1 MKRVILT
8 LLVIF
13 AATSIVHSQTIL
25 RGKVT
30 DTSTGKAV
38 EFASVSVKGKN
49 SNFFDGA
56 TTDAQ
61 GYYTVG
67 NLPNDTLSI
76 SVSCTGYE
84 EHIKIIVCHGNNET
98 INIDFAIN
106 NAVTNLG
113 EVSVEAMRSQMRM
126 ELDKKVFDVSAST
139 IAEGASVADI
149 LNDIPSVE
157 LTAEGTISLRGSESV
172 IIWINGKPSG
182 LDAENQTQIL
192 EQLPAES
199 IERVEVIT
207 NPSSKYSPEGTAGII
222 NIVLKEKRKAGYYG
236 SIQAGINSR
245 LGYNASGNIFYS
257 NNKIDLFGS
266 LGYSSRVMT
275 SENTTSRKTVV
286 GGSDTGYLNSV
297 GNTRGRGHNIFTRL
311 GGTYHLTSRDDISL
325 SAFGM
330 FGKQRNNTD
339 VEQSSN
345 IGKLLS
351 GNRNTS
357 GANKML
363 GGNVS
368 LGYHHT
374 FSDRQNI
381 DISADY
387 NVWNMMG
394 SSVISETTLFDT
406 NHDNTADSTAHL
418 YENQTMDII
427 NKSLNIKAD
436 YVNVIDANQKIEAG
450 YNGTFGRENAP
461 TQTYSGQTPNNLTL
475 NTSLSNTYLY
485 DKFVNALYM
494 TYSGQFGRFNYQA
507 GLRGEYTHIG
517 MQSTGYSTI
526 NKDYFDLFPSLF
538 VNYTLPADN
547 QLQLN
552 YTRRIKRPDGRK
564 LNPFK
569 NISDSKNIQS
579 GNPNLTPEYS
589 NAIELNYI
597 KTWQR
602 HILSLSAYFRNTT
615 DVIQRIAYLDNDVM
629 YNTHSNI
636 AKTISSGAELV
647 IKNNIGKFLNLTTTL
662 NLYYYYLEGF
672 DYEVP
677 GVGYHVIGNSQK
689 DVTWDARIMAQVML
703 PWGLVLQT
711 TGGYRAPRAEAQGT
725 TLANYSLD
733 AGIRKS
739 VGNFTFNLGARDILN
754 SRAKNTIKIV
764 DNFTQTDKRWRGGR
778 EMTLSVTYAFGN
790 MRQNRQKERQQSE
803 NKEEKGYQLIE
814 ETVGI
819 TE

>member
-172 IIWINGKPSG
+172 IIWINGKPSE

-275 SENTTSRKTVV
+275 SENITSRKTVA
-286 GGSDTGYLNSV
+286 GGSDTVYLNSV
-297 GNTRGRGHNIFTRL
+297 GNTQGRGHNIFTRL

-368 LGYHHT
+368 LGYRHT

-461 TQTYSGQTPNNLTL
+461 TQTYSG
-475 NTSLSNTYLY
+475 
-485 DKFVNALYM
+485 
-494 TYSGQFGRFNYQA
+494 
-507 GLRGEYTHIG
+507 
-517 MQSTGYSTI
+517 
-526 NKDYFDLFPSLF
+526 
-538 VNYTLPADN
+538 
-547 QLQLN
+547 
-552 YTRRIKRPDGRK
+552 
-564 LNPFK
+564 
-569 NISDSKNIQS
+569 
-579 GNPNLTPEYS
+579 
-589 NAIELNYI
+589 
-597 KTWQR
+597 
-602 HILSLSAYFRNTT
+602 
-615 DVIQRIAYLDNDVM
+615 
-629 YNTHSNI
+629 
-636 AKTISSGAELV
+636 
-647 IKNNIGKFLNLTTTL
+647 
-662 NLYYYYLEGF
+662 
-672 DYEVP
+672 
-677 GVGYHVIGNSQK
+677 
-689 DVTWDARIMAQVML
+689 
-703 PWGLVLQT
+703 
-711 TGGYRAPRAEAQGT
+711 
-725 TLANYSLD
+725 
-733 AGIRKS
+733 
-739 VGNFTFNLGARDILN
+739 
-754 SRAKNTIKIV
+754 
-764 DNFTQTDKRWRGGR
+764 
-778 EMTLSVTYAFGN
+778 
-790 MRQNRQKERQQSE
+790 
-803 NKEEKGYQLIE
+803 
-814 ETVGI
+814 
-819 TE
+819 

>member
-172 IIWINGKPSG
+172 IIWINGKPSE

-275 SENTTSRKTVV
+275 SENITSRKTVA
-286 GGSDTGYLNSV
+286 GGSDTVYLNSV
-297 GNTRGRGHNIFTRL
+297 GNTQGRGHNILHKAR
-311 GGTYHLTSRDDISL
+311 R
-325 SAFGM
+325 
-330 FGKQRNNTD
+330 
-339 VEQSSN
+339 
-345 IGKLLS
+345 
-351 GNRNTS
+351 
-357 GANKML
+357 
-363 GGNVS
+363 NVS
-368 LGYHHT
+368 SH
-374 FSDRQNI
+374 
-381 DISADY
+381 
-387 NVWNMMG
+387 
-394 SSVISETTLFDT
+394 
-406 NHDNTADSTAHL
+406 
-418 YENQTMDII
+418 
-427 NKSLNIKAD
+427 
-436 YVNVIDANQKIEAG
+436 IE
-450 YNGTFGRENAP
+450 
-461 TQTYSGQTPNNLTL
+461 
-475 NTSLSNTYLY
+475 
-485 DKFVNALYM
+485 
-494 TYSGQFGRFNYQA
+494 
-507 GLRGEYTHIG
+507 
-517 MQSTGYSTI
+517 
-526 NKDYFDLFPSLF
+526 
-538 VNYTLPADN
+538 
-547 QLQLN
+547 
-552 YTRRIKRPDGRK
+552 RR
-564 LNPFK
+564 
-569 NISDSKNIQS
+569 
-579 GNPNLTPEYS
+579 
-589 NAIELNYI
+589 YI
-597 KTWQR
+597 
-602 HILSLSAYFRNTT
+602 A
-615 DVIQRIAYLDNDVM
+615 V
-629 YNTHSNI
+629 
-636 AKTISSGAELV
+636 
-647 IKNNIGKFLNLTTTL
+647 
-662 NLYYYYLEGF
+662 
-672 DYEVP
+672 
-677 GVGYHVIGNSQK
+677 
-689 DVTWDARIMAQVML
+689 
-703 PWGLVLQT
+703 
-711 TGGYRAPRAEAQGT
+711 
-725 TLANYSLD
+725 
-733 AGIRKS
+733 GIRY
-739 VGNFTFNLGARDILN
+739 VRQATQQYRC
-754 SRAKNTIKIV
+754 RAV
-764 DNFTQTDKRWRGGR
+764 
-778 EMTLSVTYAFGN
+778 V
-790 MRQNRQKERQQSE
+790 
-803 NKEEKGYQLIE
+803 
-814 ETVGI
+814 
-819 TE
+819 

>member
-25 RGKVT
+25 SGKVT
-30 DTSTGKAV
+30 DSSTGKAV

-84 EHIKIIVCHGNNET
+84 EHIKVIVCHGNNET
-98 INIDFAIN
+98 INIDFAIS

-275 SENTTSRKTVV
+275 SENITSRKTVA

-297 GNTRGRGHNIFTRL
+297 GKTHKEEDTTSSQGSEERIISHRETIYRCRHSVCSASNVTIPMWNN
-311 GGTYHLTSRDDISL
+311 HLTSANYLAATATHREQTKCSAATYRLATAIL
-325 SAFGM
+325 SA
-330 FGKQRNNTD
+330 TD
-339 VEQSSN
+339 
-345 IGKLLS
+345 
-351 GNRNTS
+351 
-357 GANKML
+357 
-363 GGNVS
+363 
-368 LGYHHT
+368 
-374 FSDRQNI
+374 
-381 DISADY
+381 
-387 NVWNMMG
+387 
-394 SSVISETTLFDT
+394 
-406 NHDNTADSTAHL
+406 
-418 YENQTMDII
+418 
-427 NKSLNIKAD
+427 
-436 YVNVIDANQKIEAG
+436 
-450 YNGTFGRENAP
+450 
-461 TQTYSGQTPNNLTL
+461 
-475 NTSLSNTYLY
+475 
-485 DKFVNALYM
+485 
-494 TYSGQFGRFNYQA
+494 
-507 GLRGEYTHIG
+507 
-517 MQSTGYSTI
+517 
-526 NKDYFDLFPSLF
+526 
-538 VNYTLPADN
+538 
-547 QLQLN
+547 
-552 YTRRIKRPDGRK
+552 RI
-564 LNPFK
+564 
-569 NISDSKNIQS
+569 
-579 GNPNLTPEYS
+579 
-589 NAIELNYI
+589 
-597 KTWQR
+597 
-602 HILSLSAYFRNTT
+602 
-615 DVIQRIAYLDNDVM
+615 
-629 YNTHSNI
+629 
-636 AKTISSGAELV
+636 
-647 IKNNIGKFLNLTTTL
+647 
-662 NLYYYYLEGF
+662 
-672 DYEVP
+672 
-677 GVGYHVIGNSQK
+677 
-689 DVTWDARIMAQVML
+689 
-703 PWGLVLQT
+703 
-711 TGGYRAPRAEAQGT
+711 
-725 TLANYSLD
+725 
-733 AGIRKS
+733 
-739 VGNFTFNLGARDILN
+739 
-754 SRAKNTIKIV
+754 
-764 DNFTQTDKRWRGGR
+764 
-778 EMTLSVTYAFGN
+778 
-790 MRQNRQKERQQSE
+790 
-803 NKEEKGYQLIE
+803 
-814 ETVGI
+814 
-819 TE
+819 